1 MNVDER
7 TANLTLLRSLN
18 RVPIERK
25 NLGENIVLAHVNR
38 SRLSRV
44 LGDGTQTFG
53 ALEVTGDL
61 DG

>member
-53 ALEVTGDL
+53 AL
-61 DG
+61 